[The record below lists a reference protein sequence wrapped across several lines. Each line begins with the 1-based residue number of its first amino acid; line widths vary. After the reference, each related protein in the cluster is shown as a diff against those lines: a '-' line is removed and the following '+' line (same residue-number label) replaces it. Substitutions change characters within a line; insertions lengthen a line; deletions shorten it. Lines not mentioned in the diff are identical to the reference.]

1 MTHTASEKASYYAP
15 GIARGWSPENFKD
28 ETWARSYVV
37 GDADRVEFLAV
48 PVAHMQI
55 ENDARVRPIAEALSP
70 WKGETIERWRR
81 GLKGAV
87 WLTIVRVY
95 SFAAVEITLQQS
107 NRLHA
112 TVRPFRARSLRAVIA
127 ESIWEEKMQ
136 TIKGEIEEIISVKP
150 SGVTGAPLD
159 EIRPYSSDQMSKET
173 GLDLEEIK
181 KYKRL
186 LARKKQLVFYG
197 PPGTGKTY
205 IAEKLAESIVHG
217 GHGFY
222 QTIQFHPSYA
232 YEDFVQGLRP
242 KTRDGRVVYEMAEGV
257 FLRFCKQAEEVKPA
271 PCVFM
276 IDELNRAPLAR
287 VLGELLYLLEYRQK
301 AVVLAGG
308 ARHFQSP
315 KMFT

>member
-1 MTHTASEKASYYAP
+1 
-15 GIARGWSPENFKD
+15 
-28 ETWARSYVV
+28 
-37 GDADRVEFLAV
+37 
-48 PVAHMQI
+48 
-55 ENDARVRPIAEALSP
+55 
-70 WKGETIERWRR
+70 
-81 GLKGAV
+81 
-87 WLTIVRVY
+87 
-95 SFAAVEITLQQS
+95 
-107 NRLHA
+107 
-112 TVRPFRARSLRAVIA
+112 
-127 ESIWEEKMQ
+127 
-136 TIKGEIEEIISVKP
+136 
-150 SGVTGAPLD
+150 
-159 EIRPYSSDQMSKET
+159 
-173 GLDLEEIK
+173 
-181 KYKRL
+181 